1 MILMKSEFTMKN
13 IGVIY
18 QQLKRALDTVMKK
31 INMKSKKFIQI
42 LQTLLRAV
50 QFALEA
56 LPSIPDAD
64 TASLLLAFYKLLFLG
79 TPFSAKMLKLQ
90 VEVQRGGRPQL
101 AGQKL

>member
-1 MILMKSEFTMKN
+1 MGQNCFVNHFQSTQVLDEIFKNLKKSAFDVKELQAHGKFPRQALNCIANMILMKSEFTLKN

-50 QFALEA
+50 
-56 LPSIPDAD
+56 
-64 TASLLLAFYKLLFLG
+64 
-79 TPFSAKMLKLQ
+79 
-90 VEVQRGGRPQL
+90 
-101 AGQKL
+101 